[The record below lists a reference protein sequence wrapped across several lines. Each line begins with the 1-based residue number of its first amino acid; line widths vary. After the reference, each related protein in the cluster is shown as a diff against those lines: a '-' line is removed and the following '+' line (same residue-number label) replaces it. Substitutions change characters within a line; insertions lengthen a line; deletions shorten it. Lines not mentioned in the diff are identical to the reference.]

1 MRGAHKI
8 DIAPALTIDAGVIGE
23 QRQPLARDEMR
34 GIGEQHLDARTHPR
48 RVGER
53 RRRGTPQRTHE
64 PNDTMRAHRLLI
76 LLVLAACAGGPSAP
90 APQPASVDALLA
102 SLSTRQKIGQLVVP
116 WLLGNYTALDDS
128 VFQVATRW
136 VDSLEV
142 GGLIISVGSPFDI
155 AAKLNTLQRRSR
167 LPLMISADLEWGA
180 AMRVV
185 GATGFPMIMAAGAT
199 GDERDAYT
207 IGQVAA
213 REGRAVGIHVNFAP
227 DADVNNNPLNPII
240 NIRSFGEDPRAVAR
254 LVRAYV
260 RGLQENG
267 MLATLK
273 HFPGHGDTDLDS
285 HIGLPTIRA
294 DYARLDTLELIPF
307 RAGIAAGAGIVMS
320 AHIAFP
326 ALTGGDD
333 PGTLSA
339 AVMTGVLRDSLDFEG
354 IVVTDALMMGAIVAK
369 YGAGEATVRAFV
381 AGSDLLLMPA
391 DPDSAI
397 AAMDAAVTSGRVS
410 RERLDASVRRVLQ
423 AKQRLGLFARRTV
436 PLDSI
441 MHIVGTKAFQ
451 QRAEDIAVRSLTLV
465 RDTAGTL
472 RRLRATQSRIT
483 LIAYA
488 DEANSSVGQRMLEIL
503 RQGGDTVSYFR
514 LWPMS
519 GPASYDSAR
528 AAIERSPTVVFATNV
543 RPISWRG
550 NIALPDSLARLITV
564 TDSLKPTV
572 LVSLGSPY
580 LLNQTPAVKSY
591 LIAWSGVRVAERA
604 AARALLGW
612 SPIGGTLPIRIP
624 PGYPI
629 GHGLAIADSTVPAA
643 VPIP

>member
-1 MRGAHKI
+1 
-8 DIAPALTIDAGVIGE
+8 
-23 QRQPLARDEMR
+23 
-34 GIGEQHLDARTHPR
+34 
-48 RVGER
+48 
-53 RRRGTPQRTHE
+53 
-64 PNDTMRAHRLLI
+64 MRAHRLLI
-76 LLVLAACAGGPSAP
+76 VLLVAACAGGPPAP
-90 APQPASVDALLA
+90 APQPASVESVLA
-102 SLSTRQKIGQLVVP
+102 TLSTRQKVAQLVVP
-116 WLLGNYTALDDS
+116 WLLGNYSALDDS
-128 VFQVATRW
+128 AFQVATRW

-142 GGLIISVGSPFDI
+142 GGIIISVGSPFDI

-167 LPLMISADLEWGA
+167 LPLLISADLEWGA
-180 AMRVV
+180 GMRVV
-185 GATGFPMIMAAGAT
+185 GATSFPMIMAAGAT
-199 GDERDAYT
+199 GDPRDAYT
-207 IGQVAA
+207 IGRVAA
-213 REGRAVGIHVNFAP
+213 LEGRAVGIHVNFAP

-240 NIRSFGEDPRAVAR
+240 NIRSFGEDPRAVGR

-260 RGLQENG
+260 RGLQDNG

-307 RAGIAAGAGIVMS
+307 REGIDAGAEVVMS
-320 AHIAFP
+320 AHIVFP
-326 ALTGGDD
+326 ALTGNDE
-333 PGTLSA
+333 PGTLSS
-339 AVMTGVLRDSLDFEG
+339 AVMTGLLRDSLKFGG
-354 IVVTDALMMGAIVAK
+354 IVVTDALIMGAIVAK
-369 YGAGEATVRAFV
+369 YGAGEATVRAFT

-397 AAMDAAVTSGRVS
+397 AAMTAAVASGRIAP
-410 RERLDASVRRVLQ
+410 ERLDASVRRVLQ
-423 AKQRLGLFARRTV
+423 AKQRLGLFAQRTV

-441 MHIVGTKAFQ
+441 MRIVGSKAFQ
-451 QRAEDIAVRSLTLV
+451 ERADDLAVRSLTLV

-472 RRLRATQSRIT
+472 RRLRATRGRIA

-488 DEANSSVGQRMLEIL
+488 DEANSTVGQRMLELL

-528 AAIERSPTVVFATNV
+528 AAIARAPTVVFATNV

-550 NIALPDSLARLITV
+550 NIALPDSMARLITV

-580 LLNQTPAVKSY
+580 LLHQTPSVKSY
-591 LIAWSGVRVAERA
+591 LIAWSGVRSAERA
-604 AARALLGW
+604 AGRALLGW

-624 PGYPI
+624 PGYAI
-629 GHGLAIADSTVPAA
+629 GHGIMLPDSTLPPPPSLPPVPAA
-643 VPIP
+643 TP